1 MKPSFT
7 KLRAKIMILH
17 FAFINHHKKT
27 EDTRYTPNVPSNTQM
42 KT

>member
-1 MKPSFT
+1 MINQIHNNISVFPT
-7 KLRAKIMILH
+7 LDPAK
-17 FAFINHHKKT
+17 K